1 MMMSVDLRADD
12 VHELAGQVGE
22 ANREEPGQEEGEG
35 ERGERRRRALEE
47 DLDARPCFL
56 QLKLRGLKWPNRPST
71 LLSYECKILPSECSR
86 DPTSGDASRLALE
99 VSPARYS
106 YTLQ

>member
-47 DLDARPCFL
+47 DLDARPCFS
-56 QLKLRGLKWPNRPST
+56 N
-71 LLSYECKILPSECSR
+71 
-86 DPTSGDASRLALE
+86 
-99 VSPARYS
+99 
-106 YTLQ
+106 

>member
-35 ERGERRRRALEE
+35 ERGERRRRAVEE

-86 DPTSGDASRLALE
+86 PPQWD
-99 VSPARYS
+99 
-106 YTLQ
+106 

>member
-35 ERGERRRRALEE
+35 ERGERRRRAVEE

-56 QLKLRGLKWPNRPST
+56 QLKLVRLKWAKRRCT
-71 LLSYECKILPSECSR
+71 LLSYVQRIQPCECSR
-86 DPTSGDASRLALE
+86 
-99 VSPARYS
+99 
-106 YTLQ
+106 TLN